1 MNYFMCIA
9 NICSQHFKVQ
19 KCIKTTF
26 DGIQKL
32 PIMMILSLSREDNVS
47 HSPVAKPMGKIMS
60 RCLSLLRS
68 IWESSMCIIGAMLVI
83 AVSHHRGPPI
93 ITACLELHSDTNSNL
108 PQLVEAEI

>member
-1 MNYFMCIA
+1 MCIA

-47 HSPVAKPMGKIMS
+47 HSPVAKPMEKNYVSMS
-60 RCLSLLRS
+60 L
-68 IWESSMCIIGAMLVI
+68 
-83 AVSHHRGPPI
+83 PPQI
-93 ITACLELHSDTNSNL
+93 HMGI
-108 PQLVEAEI
+108 